1 MAFGLKPMGRNV
13 GCDLRNEARGEVGE
27 LIGACPIQGTEQGF
41 LRLPYGWQTGV
52 TAITENSVVFCS
64 LRAGKKRCREGNFT
78 RNSRH
83 GEGLEGFRWLRES
96 GDNLRNC
103 GEIAA
108 AGLGG
113 HPKGESE
120 DVLAQAIAERLL
132 PRELEIRFNTGWQS
146 VDTGSAARIIRSVR
160 ESGRQLQPV
169 GLICFAVK
177 IPEKGSF
184 WDFAQKRWNGVNPLI
199 PALAEPFTGRIIRF

>member
-1 MAFGLKPMGRNV
+1 
-13 GCDLRNEARGEVGE
+13 LR
-27 LIGACPIQGTEQGF
+27 I
-41 LRLPYGWQTGV
+41 
-52 TAITENSVVFCS
+52 
-64 LRAGKKRCREGNFT
+64 
-78 RNSRH
+78 
-83 GEGLEGFRWLRES
+83 
-96 GDNLRNC
+96 C
-103 GEIAA
+103 GEIAGT
-108 AGLGG
+108 GLKRFSA
-113 HPKGESE
+113 KGELGTGPE
-120 DVLAQAIAERLL
+120 PTAAKRLL

-184 WDFAQKRWNGVNPLI
+184 WGFAQKRWNGVNPLI